1 MIFNKIKVDTVFMFY
16 VYRVDTVFMFCN
28 AVFMFY
34 MFYDLE
40 ISLEI

>member
-1 MIFNKIKVDTVFMFY
+1 MFYVYKVDTVFMFYKIKVDTVFMFY
-16 VYRVDTVFMFCN
+16 NTVFI
-28 AVFMFY
+28 VY

>member
-1 MIFNKIKVDTVFMFY
+1 MFYVYKVDTVFMFY
-16 VYRVDTVFMFCN
+16 NTVFI
-28 AVFMFY
+28 VY